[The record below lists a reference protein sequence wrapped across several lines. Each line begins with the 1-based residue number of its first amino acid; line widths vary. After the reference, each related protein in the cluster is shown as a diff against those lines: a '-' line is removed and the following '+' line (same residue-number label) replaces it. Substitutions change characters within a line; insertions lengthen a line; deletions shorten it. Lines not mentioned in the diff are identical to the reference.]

1 MQEATASP
9 FSKPLYVT
17 LKPVGARCNLACE
30 YCYYMEKSSL
40 YPDSPRQAMTEET
53 LELFTKEYIAA
64 QTVGDILFTWHG
76 GEAMMRPLS
85 FFRKAMELQQ
95 KYGKGMHIEN
105 VLQTNG
111 TLMTP
116 EWAKFLRDNHWLVG
130 VSIDGPKEF
139 HDEYRHA
146 RNGKPSWGKAMQAIR
161 MLNDY
166 GVEWNAMAVVND
178 YNADYPLEFYRFFC
192 GIGCRFLQFTPVVE
206 RQIGGQNGP
215 LASLADG
222 KEATLAPFSVSPQQW
237 GKFLCAVF
245 DEWVRRDVGRVFVEI
260 FDCTLANWMGVKPG
274 ICSYGRDCGHA
285 AVMEFNGDV
294 FACDHFVFPRY
305 KLGNIRNDSLIEML
319 YGEKQRK
326 FAAMKRSLPQQCK
339 ECEVEFA
346 CHGECPK
353 NRFTTDRY
361 GNPGL
366 NYLCEGYHRFYSHA
380 APYMNYMRGELLAQ
394 RPPAGIMAAIER
406 GIFVPPKQ

>member
-17 LKPVGARCNLACE
+17 LKPAGARCNLACE
-30 YCYYMEKSSL
+30 YCYYLEKSSL
-40 YPDSPRQAMTEET
+40 YPNAPRQAMSEEM
-53 LELFTKEYIAA
+53 LELFTKEYISA

-85 FFRKAMELQQ
+85 FYRKAIEFQQ

-139 HDEYRHA
+139 HDEYRRA
-146 RNGKPSWGKAMQAIR
+146 RNGKPSWNKAMQAIR
-161 MLNDY
+161 LLNDY

-178 YNADYPLEFYRFFC
+178 FNADYPLEFYHFFQN
-192 GIGCRFLQFTPVVE
+192 IGCRFLQFTPVVE
-206 RQIGGQNGP
+206 RLIGEEGQ
-215 LASLADG
+215 LASLAEG
-222 KEATLAPFSVSPQQW
+222 QEAEIAPFSVSPQQW
-237 GKFLCAVF
+237 GEFLCTVF
-245 DEWVRRDVGRVFVEI
+245 DEWVKHDVGQIFVEI

-294 FACDHFVFPRY
+294 YACDHFVFPRY
-305 KLGNIRNDSLIEML
+305 KLGNIRSNSLIEML
-319 YGEKQRK
+319 YGEKQKK
-326 FAAMKRSLPQQCK
+326 FAAMKRSLPRQCK
-339 ECEVEFA
+339 ECGVEFA

-353 NRFTTDRY
+353 NRFVADRY
-361 GNPGL
+361 GNAGL
-366 NYLCEGYHRFYSHA
+366 NYLCDGYHRFYTHV
-380 APYMNYMRGELLAQ
+380 APYMDFMRGELLAQ
-394 RPPAGIMAAIER
+394 RPPAGIMAAMEQ
-406 GIFVPPKQ
+406 GIFVPPRQ